1 MPKPTEQQLQIINS
15 RFSQTQLT
23 EDNCYVFSSLLID
36 NLPTDYYSI
45 IQEPLL
51 NQFAQ
56 DLEKGVALLLVH
68 NNRKL
73 PVGRSFSAYF
83 KREYVAQAGT
93 DVISLYG
100 DFYIPLGIN
109 LEGGFTTDDVAKGI
123 DTGINF
129 ATSIGFKAEK
139 WTCSICGNDIRDY
152 FACPH
157 IPGKKY
163 AVEKDGKDAVEICY
177 VLVGE
182 DGAGK
187 LLEDSL
193 VYAGACDR
201 ASVIRNFSADV
212 TDFESSSKLQV
223 IDTFKDIPVDAS
235 IYQYYTKDGSV
246 LVTDT
251 EARTGGS
258 EYLRRR
264 SEEQVELDKIKEVLN
279 KFDITFSS
287 EEELENALGEKL
299 SVKSVDVT
307 ELEKENQE
315 LKDQLSAKDEE
326 LAKVNSA
333 LSEKDE
339 QIQKLE
345 AENNELTEKVGLAET
360 YKADLINQ
368 ALEAGIRAQ
377 GNAFPKEMFNK
388 FLSTLS
394 IDEIKDVIKK
404 FDTEFASKFEGKG
417 VTDMNAEDASK
428 SETPVSKTDFETEQ
442 EFRDFIADEAMK
454 YAQENKVSIQEA
466 TKIMY
471 MKYSKESE

>member
-23 EDNCYVFSSLLID
+23 EDNCYVFSNLLID
-36 NLPTDYYSI
+36 NLPTTYYSI

-51 NQFAQ
+51 NTFAQ

-163 AVEKDGKDAVEICY
+163 AVEKDGKDAVETCY

-287 EEELENALGEKL
+287 EDELENALGEKL

-428 SETPVSKTDFETEQ
+428 FETPVSKTDFETEQ

>member
-1 MPKPTEQQLQIINS
+1 MPKPTEQQLQLINS

-100 DFYIPLGIN
+100 DFYIPLGIS

-163 AVEKDGKDAVEICY
+163 AVEKDGKDAVETCY

-251 EARTGGS
+251 KARTGGS

-315 LKDQLSAKDEE
+315 LKDQLSTKDEE
-326 LAKVNSA
+326 LSKVNSA

-417 VTDMNAEDASK
+417 VTDMNADDVSK

>member
-23 EDNCYVFSSLLID
+23 EDNCYVFSNLLID
-36 NLPTDYYSI
+36 NLPTTYYSI

-51 NQFAQ
+51 NKFAQ

-73 PVGRSFSAYF
+73 PVGRSFNAYL
-83 KREYVAQAGT
+83 KREYVAQAGM

-163 AVEKDGKDAVEICY
+163 AVEKDGKDAVETCY

-223 IDTFKDIPVDAS
+223 IDTFKDIPVNAL

-246 LVTDT
+246 LMTDT
-251 EARTGGS
+251 KARTGGS

-264 SEEQVELDKIKEVLN
+264 SEEQVKLDKIKEVLN

-287 EEELENALGEKL
+287 EDELENALGEKL

-326 LAKVNSA
+326 LSKVNSA

-345 AENNELTEKVGLAET
+345 AENKELTEKAGLAET

-417 VTDMNAEDASK
+417 VTDMNADDASK

-454 YAQENKVSIQEA
+454 YAQENTVSIQEA

>member
-23 EDNCYVFSSLLID
+23 EDNCYVFSNLLID
-36 NLPTDYYSI
+36 NLPTTYYSI

-51 NQFAQ
+51 NTFAQ

-109 LEGGFTTDDVAKGI
+109 LEGGFTTDDIAKGI

-326 LAKVNSA
+326 LSKVNSA

-345 AENNELTEKVGLAET
+345 AENKELTEKAGLAET

-417 VTDMNAEDASK
+417 VTDMNADDASK

>member
-23 EDNCYVFSSLLID
+23 EDNCYVFSNLLID
-36 NLPTDYYSI
+36 NLPTTYYSI

-51 NQFAQ
+51 NKFAQ

-73 PVGRSFSAYF
+73 PVGRSFNAYL

-163 AVEKDGKDAVEICY
+163 AVEKDGKDAVETCY

-223 IDTFKDIPVDAS
+223 IDTFKDIPVNAL

-246 LVTDT
+246 LMTDT
-251 EARTGGS
+251 KARTGGS
-258 EYLRRR
+258 EYLRKR
-264 SEEQVELDKIKEVLN
+264 SEEQVELGKIKEVLN

-345 AENNELTEKVGLAET
+345 AENNELTEKAELAET

-404 FDTEFASKFEGKG
+404 FDTEFASKFDGKG
-417 VTDMNAEDASK
+417 VTDMNADDASK

>member
-23 EDNCYVFSSLLID
+23 EDNCYVFSNLLID
-36 NLPTDYYSI
+36 NLPTAYYSI

-51 NQFAQ
+51 NKFAQ

-73 PVGRSFSAYF
+73 PVGRSFNAYL

-129 ATSIGFKAEK
+129 ATSIGFNAEK

-163 AVEKDGKDAVEICY
+163 AVEKDGKDVVETCY

-223 IDTFKDIPVDAS
+223 IDTFKDIPVNAL

-246 LVTDT
+246 LMTDT
-251 EARTGGS
+251 KARTGGS

-299 SVKSVDVT
+299 SVKSVDVA

-345 AENNELTEKVGLAET
+345 AENKELTEKAGLAET

-417 VTDMNAEDASK
+417 VTDMNAKNVSK

>member
-36 NLPTDYYSI
+36 NLPTTYYSI

-51 NQFAQ
+51 NKFAQ

-73 PVGRSFSAYF
+73 PVGRSFNAYL

-163 AVEKDGKDAVEICY
+163 AVEKDGKDAVETCY

-201 ASVIRNFSADV
+201 ASVVRNFSADV

-251 EARTGGS
+251 KARTGGS

-264 SEEQVELDKIKEVLN
+264 SEEQVKLDKIKEVLN

-287 EEELENALGEKL
+287 EDELENALGEKL

-326 LAKVNSA
+326 LSKVNSA

-345 AENNELTEKVGLAET
+345 AENKELTEKAGLAET

-394 IDEIKDVIKK
+394 IDEIKEVIKK
-404 FDTEFASKFEGKG
+404 FDNEFASKFEGKG
-417 VTDMNAEDASK
+417 VTDMNADDASK

>member
-73 PVGRSFSAYF
+73 PVGRSFNAYL

-163 AVEKDGKDAVEICY
+163 AVEKDGKDAVETCY

-223 IDTFKDIPVDAS
+223 IDTFKDIPVNAL

-251 EARTGGS
+251 KARTGGS

-417 VTDMNAEDASK
+417 VTDMNADDVSK
-428 SETPVSKTDFETEQ
+428 PETPVSKTDFETEQ

>member
-23 EDNCYVFSSLLID
+23 EDNCYVFPNLLID

-73 PVGRSFSAYF
+73 PVGRSFNAYL

-163 AVEKDGKDAVEICY
+163 AVEKDGKDAVETCY

-182 DGAGK
+182 DGVGK

-251 EARTGGS
+251 KARTGGS

-326 LAKVNSA
+326 LSKVNSA

-345 AENNELTEKVGLAET
+345 AENKELTEKAGLAET

-404 FDTEFASKFEGKG
+404 FDTEFASKFDGKG
-417 VTDMNAEDASK
+417 VTDMNADDASK